1 MVSGLGVGLA
11 VIAAC
16 CLGGQ
21 ALTIRLASQA
31 GRTLDILLT
40 VMLINALVF
49 VPLVLIIE
57 PAPLVTVRGIL
68 AFAGAGLVG
77 TLLGRAFF
85 YAGIKR
91 IGASRAEPIK
101 ASMPLHAAVLAVI
114 VLGEPMTIGQFAGV
128 VLIVVG
134 IAAISFEGAS
144 TNRLSDE
151 PLPWAGFLLPLAAA
165 FFFGLEP
172 IFASVG
178 FAEGMSVIAGLTIK
192 SVVPL
197 ILFSGFLLVR
207 GQFPRY
213 REIPWE
219 SARWYCLAG
228 VASVGFLL
236 AYYSGLHVSR
246 VGIIVPI
253 MQTSPLLVAAVSAIY
268 LQDIERVTFR
278 LLAASGIVVVGAIL
292 IVLLG

>member
-11 VIAAC
+11 IIAAC
-16 CLGGQ
+16 CLAGQ

-57 PAPLVTVRGIL
+57 PTPLVTLRGIL
-68 AFAGAGLVG
+68 AFAGAGIVG

-85 YAGIKR
+85 YAGIKQ

-101 ASMPLHAAVLAVI
+101 ASMPLHAAILAVI

-144 TNRLSDE
+144 TNRVSDE
-151 PLPWAGFLLPLAAA
+151 PLPWTGFLLPLAGA

-178 FAEGMSVIAGLTIK
+178 FAEGMSVVTGLTIK

-197 ILFSGFLLVR
+197 ILFSSFLLFR

-213 REIPWE
+213 QEIPSE
-219 SARWYCLAG
+219 SARWYVLAG

-253 MQTSPLLVAAVSAIY
+253 MQTSPLLVAAISAIY